1 LISIKWQTSLDGLHA
16 HSRQAMGT
24 VLHGEEQQGLLGD
37 VRLGRA
43 LVCLWPLAA
52 PAADSRVSFLE

>member
-1 LISIKWQTSLDGLHA
+1 
-16 HSRQAMGT
+16 MGT